1 MSANDR
7 FRRSDPVRAAPLR
20 AWSAIARPGGA
31 PESGNDHSGNGRRE
45 SNASVDGG
53 ASASTSAPDA
63 EIADAVATA
72 YRVVDR
78 HLSAGR
84 EAARMLGRTSA
95 ESEGATA
102 HGADR
107 AGNGNFAALGA
118 GLEELIGEAARAFA
132 GMMPA
137 FAAMMDAVAR
147 PPYAG
152 FGALIGRNGISS
164 SRQNPE
170 AAPGPNF
177 AFEVASVR
185 PARVTLDL
193 APGADPA
200 TLATTGLHAL
210 EAGRPPV
217 TEVAFIP
224 GGAGGRPVLSI
235 RVPATAAP
243 GIYAGAVVD
252 RENGEPRGA
261 ISLKVG
267 E

>member
-7 FRRSDPVRAAPLR
+7 FRRPDPVRAAPLR
-20 AWSAIARPGGA
+20 GWSALVRPGGA
-31 PESGNDHSGNGRRE
+31 PESGNDHSGNDRRV
-45 SNASVDGG
+45 SNASVDEG

-84 EAARMLGRTSA
+84 EAARTLGGTSA
-95 ESEGATA
+95 EFESAA

-107 AGNGNFAALGA
+107 ADNGGFAMLGD

-152 FGALIGRNGISS
+152 FGALVGQNGIAPP
-164 SRQNPE
+164 RRNTE
-170 AAPGPNF
+170 AVPGPNF
-177 AFEVASVR
+177 AFEIASVR
-185 PARVTLDL
+185 PVRVTLDL
-193 APGADPA
+193 TPGADPA

-217 TEVAFIP
+217 TEVVFIP

-235 RVPATAAP
+235 RVPASAAP

-261 ISLKVG
+261 ISLKVC

>member
-1 MSANDR
+1 VA
-7 FRRSDPVRAAPLR
+7 
-20 AWSAIARPGGA
+20 
-31 PESGNDHSGNGRRE
+31 
-45 SNASVDGG
+45 NASVDSGG
-53 ASASTSAPDA
+53 TAEAAVPDA

-72 YRVVDR
+72 YRVVNR

-84 EAARMLGRTSA
+84 EAARSLGRTST
-95 ESEGATA
+95 ESESAA
-102 HGADR
+102 QPGADR
-107 AGNGNFAALGA
+107 ADNGGFAALGA

-137 FAAMMDAVAR
+137 FAAMMDALAR

-152 FGALIGRNGISS
+152 FGALIGQNGISPP
-164 SRQNPE
+164 RQNPE
-170 AAPGPNF
+170 AALASNF

-185 PARVTLDL
+185 PVRVTLDL

-200 TLATTGLHAL
+200 TLATTGLHAM

-235 RVPATAAP
+235 RVPATMAP

-252 RENGEPRGA
+252 RENGEPRGT

>member
-7 FRRSDPVRAAPLR
+7 FRRPDPVRAAPLR
-20 AWSAIARPGGA
+20 AWSTLVRPGGA
-31 PESGNDHSGNGRRE
+31 PEPENDHSGNGRRV
-45 SNASVDGG
+45 SNVSVDGG

-84 EAARMLGRTSA
+84 EAARALGRTSA
-95 ESEGATA
+95 EAEGAA
-102 HGADR
+102 ARGVDR
-107 AGNGNFAALGA
+107 ADNGGFAALGA
-118 GLEELIGEAARAFA
+118 GLEEMIGEAARAFA

-137 FAAMMDAVAR
+137 FAAMMDALAR

-152 FGALIGRNGISS
+152 FGALIGENGISS
-164 SRQNPE
+164 FRQNPE

-177 AFEVASVR
+177 AIEVASVR
-185 PARVTLDL
+185 PARVMLDL

-200 TLATTGLHAL
+200 TLVTTGLHAM
-210 EAGRPPV
+210 EAGRPPI

-224 GGAGGRPVLSI
+224 GGVGERPVLSV
-235 RVPATAAP
+235 RVPVTAAP
-243 GIYAGAVVD
+243 GIYAGAIVD
-252 RENGEPRGA
+252 RKNGEPQGA
-261 ISLKVG
+261 LSVKVG

>member
-7 FRRSDPVRAAPLR
+7 FRRPDPVRAAPLR
-20 AWSAIARPGGA
+20 AWSALVRPVGA
-31 PESGNDHSGNGRRE
+31 PESENDHSGNGRRA

-53 ASASTSAPDA
+53 ASASTAAPDA

-84 EAARMLGRTSA
+84 EAARALGRTSA
-95 ESEGATA
+95 EAEGATA

-107 AGNGNFAALGA
+107 ADNGSFAALGA
-118 GLEELIGEAARAFA
+118 GLEEMIGEAARAFA

-137 FAAMMDAVAR
+137 FAAMMDALAR

-152 FGALIGRNGISS
+152 FGALVGENGISP
-164 SRQNPE
+164 SRRNPE

-177 AFEVASVR
+177 AIEVASVR

-200 TLATTGLHAL
+200 TLATAGLHAL
-210 EAGRPPV
+210 EAGRPPLA
-217 TEVAFIP
+217 EVAFIP
-224 GGAGGRPVLSI
+224 SGAGGRPVLSI
-235 RVPATAAP
+235 RVPASAAP
-243 GIYAGAVVD
+243 GIYAGAIVD
-252 RENGEPRGA
+252 RRNGEPRGA
-261 ISLKVG
+261 LSLKVG

>member
-7 FRRSDPVRAAPLR
+7 FRRPDPVRAAPLR
-20 AWSAIARPGGA
+20 AWSALVRSGGA
-31 PESGNDHSGNGRRE
+31 PESENDHSGNGRRV
-45 SNASVDGG
+45 SSAPVDGS

-84 EAARMLGRTSA
+84 EAARALGRTSA
-95 ESEGATA
+95 ESESTSA

-107 AGNGNFAALGA
+107 ADNAGFAALGA
-118 GLEELIGEAARAFA
+118 GLEEMIGEAARAFA

-137 FAAMMDAVAR
+137 FAAMMDALAR

-152 FGALIGRNGISS
+152 FGVLVGENGVSP

-170 AAPGPNF
+170 AAPGLNF
-177 AFEVASVR
+177 AIEVASVR
-185 PARVTLDL
+185 PARVALDL
-193 APGADPA
+193 TPGADPA
-200 TLATTGLHAL
+200 TLATAGLHAM
-210 EAGRPPV
+210 EAGRPPI

-224 GGAGGRPVLSI
+224 GGAGERPVLSI

-243 GIYAGAVVD
+243 GIYAGAIVD
-252 RENGEPRGA
+252 RKNGEPRGA